1 MNNLYLIYIFSNMIE
16 NIENSKTDVIVNY
29 IVNNSK

>member
-16 NIENSKTDVIVNY
+16 NIGNSETDMIVNY
-29 IVNNSK
+29 IVNESK

>member
-16 NIENSKTDVIVNY
+16 NVENSKADVIVNH
-29 IVNNSK
+29 IVNESK